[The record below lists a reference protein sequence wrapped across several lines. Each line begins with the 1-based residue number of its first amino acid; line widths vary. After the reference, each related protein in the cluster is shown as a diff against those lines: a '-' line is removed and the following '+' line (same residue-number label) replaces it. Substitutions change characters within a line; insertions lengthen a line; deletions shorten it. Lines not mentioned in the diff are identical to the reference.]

1 MPNVTIAVVLG
12 ALAVVGSAGAVTQ
25 SDAQRPALAVT
36 DTRPFEVRGAGFEP
50 RERVQVLLSANGA
63 QRWQNTVATSA
74 GTFTVE
80 FRLSLGAC
88 SRFTMQAFGS
98 KGSRARILTRRAQP
112 DCVSPASAGSHT

>member
-1 MPNVTIAVVLG
+1 MPKVTIAIVLG

-25 SDAQRPALAVT
+25 SVAQRPALIVT
-36 DTRPFEVRGAGFEP
+36 DTRPFEVRGTGFEP

-74 GTFTVE
+74 GIFTVE
-80 FRLSLGAC
+80 FRLSLGTC

-98 KGSRARILTRRAQP
+98 KGSRVRVLPRRSQI
-112 DCVSPASAGSHT
+112 DCAPSG